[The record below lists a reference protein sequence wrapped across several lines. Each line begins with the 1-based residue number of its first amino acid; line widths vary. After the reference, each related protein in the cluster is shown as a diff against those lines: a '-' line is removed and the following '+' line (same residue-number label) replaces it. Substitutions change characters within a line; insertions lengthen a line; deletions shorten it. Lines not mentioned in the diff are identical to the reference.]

1 MRGPSPPEQIIF
13 EGRRAVGLAIAQMAF
28 RRSPCARRSNP
39 LGRTDEL
46 TEDFELSGIG
56 QPELLKSLG
65 IDLRH
70 GLPGVG
76 ENLTDHL
83 QSRITYETN
92 QKVTI
97 NDILNSRIRGAMA
110 MARIW

>member
-1 MRGPSPPEQIIF
+1 M
-13 EGRRAVGLAIAQMAF
+13 
-28 RRSPCARRSNP
+28 
-39 LGRTDEL
+39 
-46 TEDFELSGIG
+46 
-56 QPELLKSLG
+56 LKSLG

-110 MARIW
+110 MARYLVKGDGLMAISSATVHAIMRSGPSSPIRI